1 MKFYMLALGCKVNAY
16 ERDAIKQALTER
28 GDIEVDNP
36 EEASLIIVNT
46 CSVTATS
53 DQKSRQQIRK
63 MRRLSPNAII
73 AVMGCYS
80 EGHLEEV
87 ENLDANIVIG
97 TSSRDKL
104 LKYIDEVIEKGNKI
118 VDVSFLSRTKR
129 YEELGAPAFTN
140 NTRAQLKIQ
149 DGCDKFCSYC
159 LIPFVRGQSRSRKK
173 EEALREVKSLIE
185 KGYSEIVLTGIEVG
199 FYGLD
204 LYGNEYGLGE
214 LIEEILVENP
224 TLRRL
229 RLSSLD
235 VSEIT
240 DKILDDFKKYDRLMP
255 HIHLSLQSG
264 SESVLK
270 RMKRNY
276 TKEEYFEKIQALRAI
291 RPDIAITTDI
301 IAGFPGETDEEWKE
315 TVEFAKKCK
324 FAEIHV
330 FPYSSRKGTAAANMR
345 GQIDPIT
352 KDKRVKELLAVS
364 RSLRDEYE
372 KNFFG
377 KEVEVLFEDYD
388 EKTGYAYG
396 HTGNYLL
403 VKKKSDKSLHDEF
416 IKVMYEEASKA
427 D

>member
-16 ERDAIKQALTER
+16 ERDAIKQALIER
-28 GDIEVDNP
+28 GDIEVFKP

-63 MRRLSPNAII
+63 MRRLSPNAVI

-80 EGHLEEV
+80 EGHLKEAKE
-87 ENLDANIVIG
+87 LDADVIIG
-97 TSSRDKL
+97 TSNRDKL
-104 LKYIDEVIEKGNKI
+104 LQYIDKAILDGNKI
-118 VDVSFLSRTKR
+118 IDVSYLSRTKR

-140 NTRAQLKIQ
+140 NTRAQLKVQ

-159 LIPFVRGQSRSRKK
+159 LIPFVRGNSRSRKK
-173 EEALREVKSLIE
+173 EDALKEVKSLVE
-185 KGYSEIVLTGIEVG
+185 RGYSEIVLTGIEVG
-199 FYGLD
+199 FYGFD
-204 LYGNEYGLGE
+204 IYGKDYALGE
-214 LIEEILVENP
+214 LIEDIIVENP
-224 TLRRL
+224 KLKRL

-240 DKILDDFKKYDRLMP
+240 PKIIDDFKKYDKLMP

-276 TKEEYFEKIQALRAI
+276 TKDEYLEKIATLRDI

-301 IAGFPGETDEEWKE
+301 IAGFPGETDEEWNE
-315 TVEFAKKCK
+315 TVEFAKKCE

-330 FPYSSRKGTAAANMR
+330 FPYSSRKGTAAANMK
-345 GQIDPIT
+345 GQIDPAT
-352 KDKRVKELLAVS
+352 KEQRVKELLAVS
-364 RSLRDEYE
+364 RSLRNEYE
-372 KNFFG
+372 KKFYG

-388 EKTGYAYG
+388 ETEGYSYG

-403 VKKKSDKSLHDEF
+403 VKQKSSASMHDIF
-416 IKVMYEEASKA
+416 AKIVYDEASKA

>member
-1 MKFYMLALGCKVNAY
+1 MNFYVLALGCKVNAY
-16 ERDAIKQALTER
+16 ERDAIKEALVER
-28 GDIEVDNP
+28 GDVEVNKP
-36 EEASLIIVNT
+36 EEASLIIINT

-53 DQKSRQQIRK
+53 DQKSRQNIRK

-80 EGHLEEV
+80 EGHLSEV
-87 ENLDANIVIG
+87 ENLEADIIIG
-97 TSSRDKL
+97 TSNRDKL
-104 LKYIDEVIEKGNKI
+104 LKYIDQFKECGSKI
-118 VDVSFLSRTKR
+118 VDVTYLSRSKR

-159 LIPFVRGQSRSRKK
+159 LIPFVRGNSRSRKK
-173 EEALREVKSLIE
+173 EEALKEVKSLVE

-214 LIEEILVENP
+214 LIEDIIIDNP
-224 TLRRL
+224 ELRRL

-240 DKILDDFKKYDRLMP
+240 EKILDDFRKYDKLMP

-264 SESVLK
+264 SEGVLS

-276 TKEEYFEKIQALRAI
+276 TKEEYFNKLEVLRSI

-301 IAGFPGETDEEWKE
+301 IVGFPGETEEEWNE
-315 TVEFAKKCK
+315 TVEFAKKCE

-364 RSLRDEYE
+364 RELREKYE
-372 KNFFG
+372 KKFYG
-377 KEVEVLFEDYD
+377 KEVEVLFEDFD
-388 EKTGYAYG
+388 KKEGYAYG

-403 VKKKSDKSLHDEF
+403 VKKKSDHSLHDTF
-416 IKVMYEEASKA
+416 IKVMYEEGSKA

>member
-1 MKFYMLALGCKVNAY
+1 MLALGCKVNAY
-16 ERDAIKQALTER
+16 ERDAIKEALIER
-28 GDIEVDNP
+28 GDVEVFKP

-63 MRRLSPNAII
+63 MNRLSPNAVI

-80 EGHLEEV
+80 EGHLEEAEELEADV
-87 ENLDANIVIG
+87 IIG
-97 TSSRDKL
+97 TSNRDKL
-104 LKYIDEVIEKGNKI
+104 LQYIDKVMLDGNKI
-118 VDVSFLSRTKR
+118 VDVSYLSRTKR

-140 NTRAQLKIQ
+140 NTRAQLKVQ

-159 LIPFVRGQSRSRKK
+159 LIPFVRGNSRSRKK
-173 EEALREVKSLIE
+173 EDALKEVKSLIE
-185 KGYSEIVLTGIEVG
+185 RGYSEIVLTGIEVG
-199 FYGLD
+199 FYGFD
-204 LYGNEYGLGE
+204 LYGKNYGLGE
-214 LIEEILVENP
+214 LIEDIIVENP
-224 TLRRL
+224 RLRRL

-240 DKILDDFKKYDRLMP
+240 PKILDDFRKYDKLMP

-276 TKEEYFEKIQALRAI
+276 TKDQYLEKITTLRNI

-315 TVEFAKKCK
+315 TGDFAKKCE

-330 FPYSSRKGTAAANMR
+330 FPYSARKGTAAANMK
-345 GQIDPIT
+345 GQVDPMV
-352 KDKRVKELLAVS
+352 KEQRVKELLAVS
-364 RSLRDEYE
+364 RSLRNEYE
-372 KNFFG
+372 KKFYG

-388 EKTGYAYG
+388 KTEGYSYG

-403 VKKKSDKSLHDEF
+403 VKQKSPASMHDIF
-416 IKVMYEEASKA
+416 AKVVYDEDSKA

>member
-1 MKFYMLALGCKVNAY
+1 MTFFMLALGCKVNAY
-16 ERDAIKQALTER
+16 ERDAIKQALIER
-28 GDIEVDNP
+28 GDVEVFDP
-36 EEASLIIVNT
+36 ENASLVIVNT

-80 EGHLEEV
+80 EGHLKEAEE
-87 ENLDANIVIG
+87 LDADIIIG
-97 TSSRDKL
+97 TSNRDKL
-104 LKYIDEVIEKGNKI
+104 LEYIDRFKEERKKI

-129 YEELGAPAFTN
+129 YEELGASAFTN
-140 NTRAQLKIQ
+140 NTRAQLKVQ

-159 LIPFVRGQSRSRKK
+159 LIPFVRGNSRSRKK
-173 EEALREVKSLIE
+173 EDALKEAKSLVE
-185 KGYSEIVLTGIEVG
+185 RGYNEIILTGIEVG
-199 FYGLD
+199 FYGVD
-204 LYGNEYGLGE
+204 LYGTEYGLGE
-214 LIEEILVENP
+214 LIEDIITEIPELK
-224 TLRRL
+224 RL

-240 DKILDDFKKYDRLMP
+240 PKVIEDFRKYEQLMP

-276 TKEEYFEKIQALRAI
+276 TKEEYFEKLCVLRSI

-301 IAGFPGETDEEWKE
+301 IAGFPGETEEEWKE
-315 TVEFAKKCK
+315 TVEFAKKCN

-330 FPYSSRKGTAAANMR
+330 FPYSSRKGTAAANMK

-352 KDKRVKELLAVS
+352 KDQRVKELLSVS
-364 RSLRDEYE
+364 RSLREQYE
-372 KNFFG
+372 RKFYG
-377 KEVEVLFEDYD
+377 KEVEVLFEDFD
-388 EKTGYAYG
+388 KKEGYAYG

-403 VKKKSDKSLHDEF
+403 VKKKSPVSLHDTF
-416 IKVMYEEASKA
+416 IKVIYDEASKA

>member
-16 ERDAIKQALTER
+16 ERDAIKQALIER
-28 GDIEVDNP
+28 GDVEVFKP

-63 MRRLSPNAII
+63 MRRLSQNAVI

-80 EGHLEEV
+80 EGHLKEAKE
-87 ENLDANIVIG
+87 LDADVIIG
-97 TSSRDKL
+97 TSNRDKL
-104 LKYIDEVIEKGNKI
+104 LQYIDKAILDGNKI
-118 VDVSFLSRTKR
+118 IDVSYLSRTKR

-140 NTRAQLKIQ
+140 NTRAQLKVQ

-159 LIPFVRGQSRSRKK
+159 LIPFVRGNSRSRKK
-173 EEALREVKSLIE
+173 EDALEEVKSLVE
-185 KGYSEIVLTGIEVG
+185 RGYSEIVLTGIEVG
-199 FYGLD
+199 FYGFD
-204 LYGNEYGLGE
+204 IYGKDYGLGE
-214 LIEEILVENP
+214 LIEDIIVENP
-224 TLRRL
+224 KLKRL

-240 DKILDDFKKYDRLMP
+240 PKIIDDFKKYDKLMP

-276 TKEEYFEKIQALRAI
+276 TKDEYLEKIATLRDI

-301 IAGFPGETDEEWKE
+301 IAGFPGETDEEWNE
-315 TVEFAKKCK
+315 TVEFAKKCE

-330 FPYSSRKGTAAANMR
+330 FPYSSRKGTAAANMK
-345 GQIDPIT
+345 GQVDPAT
-352 KDKRVKELLAVS
+352 KEQRVKELLAVS
-364 RSLRDEYE
+364 RSLRNEYE
-372 KNFFG
+372 KKFYG

-388 EKTGYAYG
+388 ETEGYSYG

-403 VKKKSDKSLHDEF
+403 VKQKSSASMHDIF
-416 IKVMYEEASKA
+416 AKIVYDEASKA

>member
-1 MKFYMLALGCKVNAY
+1 MKFYILALGCKVNSY
-16 ERDAIKQALTER
+16 ERDAIKQSLIER
-28 GDIEVDNP
+28 GDIEVDKP

-80 EGHLEEV
+80 EGHLSEAEKL
-87 ENLDANIVIG
+87 EANIIIG
-97 TSSRDKL
+97 TSNRDKL
-104 LKYIDEVIEKGNKI
+104 LKYIDQAIEKNEKI
-118 VDVSFLSRTKR
+118 IDVSFLSRSKR

-173 EEALREVKSLIE
+173 EEALKEVKLLIE

-204 LYGNEYGLGE
+204 LYGTKYGLGE
-214 LIEEILVENP
+214 LIEDILLENP
-224 TLRRL
+224 GLRRL

-235 VSEIT
+235 VSEINE
-240 DKILDDFKKYDRLMP
+240 KILDDFRKYDRLMP
-255 HIHLSLQSG
+255 HVHLSLQSG

-276 TKEEYFEKIQALRAI
+276 TKEEYFEKVQILRSI

-315 TVEFAKKCK
+315 TVDFAKKCG

-345 GQIDPIT
+345 GQIDPLT
-352 KDKRVKELLAVS
+352 KDRRVKELLGVS
-364 RSLRDEYE
+364 KELRGEYE
-372 KNFFG
+372 KKFYG

-388 EKTGYAYG
+388 EVNGFAYG

-403 VKKKSDKSLHDEF
+403 VKKKSDKSLHDVF
-416 IKVMYEEASKA
+416 LRVMYDESSKA